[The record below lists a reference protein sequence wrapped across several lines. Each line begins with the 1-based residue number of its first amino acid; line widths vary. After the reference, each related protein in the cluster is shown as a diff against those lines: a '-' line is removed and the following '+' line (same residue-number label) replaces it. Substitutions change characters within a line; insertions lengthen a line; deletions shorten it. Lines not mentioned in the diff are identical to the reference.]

1 MRQASEK
8 GVQIIAF
15 PELSV
20 TGYTCL
26 DLFAQQTL
34 LDGAEAALLQLV
46 SNTADLDILT
56 IVGVP
61 LRTEN
66 RLINA
71 AVVFQKGAIRGVV
84 PKTYLPNYKEFQE
97 QRWFTSA
104 TELRES
110 TISIGK
116 EEYPMGSHLLFRS
129 GRLTA
134 GIEICEDLWVPVPP
148 SSLLTMEGA
157 NIIFNLSASNE
168 LIGKHA
174 YLRSLI
180 CQQSARCMA
189 GYVYA
194 SSGFGES
201 STDLVFAGNGIIA
214 ENGNLLAESPR
225 FTMEEQL
232 VISEIDIET
241 LQNDRQVNTSFMY
254 GTSGLPKEK
263 AQVVDFQVRIS
274 DGFSLTRPV
283 DPHPF
288 TPSGEALKERCEEI
302 FHIQVAGLA
311 KRLVHAHAQTAV
323 VGISGGLDSTLA
335 LLVTVMTFDALKMPR
350 GQIIGI
356 TMPGFGTTDR
366 TKSNAIIVSEQLGAT
381 VRVIDI
387 GESVMQHFKDI
398 GHDPENRNVVYE
410 NAQARERTQ
419 ILMDVAN
426 GFADGGIHV
435 GTEDMSEFA
444 DGWCTYNGDHIS
456 MYDVNAGSTKTM
468 VQMVV
473 RYVAETTDDDVLSKA
488 LLDVLDTP
496 VSPELLPPTR
506 NGEIAQKSE
515 DSVGPYNLQDFFLYY
530 LVDHGFAPEK
540 VLRLADIAYGDEFD
554 HATLKKW
561 LRSYCRRLFSQQFKR
576 SCLQDGPTLNGFSF
590 SPRTGFLMPSDGSD
604 ALYLASVD
612 ALK

>member
-1 MRQASEK
+1 M
-8 GVQIIAF
+8 
-15 PELSV
+15 
-20 TGYTCL
+20 
-26 DLFAQQTL
+26 
-34 LDGAEAALLQLV
+34 
-46 SNTADLDILT
+46 
-56 IVGVP
+56 
-61 LRTEN
+61 
-66 RLINA
+66 
-71 AVVFQKGAIRGVV
+71 
-84 PKTYLPNYKEFQE
+84 
-97 QRWFTSA
+97 
-104 TELRES
+104 
-110 TISIGK
+110 
-116 EEYPMGSHLLFRS
+116 M
-129 GRLTA
+129 
-134 GIEICEDLWVPVPP
+134 
-148 SSLLTMEGA
+148 
-157 NIIFNLSASNE
+157 
-168 LIGKHA
+168 
-174 YLRSLI
+174 
-180 CQQSARCMA
+180 
-189 GYVYA
+189 
-194 SSGFGES
+194 
-201 STDLVFAGNGIIA
+201 
-214 ENGNLLAESPR
+214 
-225 FTMEEQL
+225 
-232 VISEIDIET
+232 
-241 LQNDRQVNTSFMY
+241 
-254 GTSGLPKEK
+254 GLP
-263 AQVVDFQVRIS
+263 ADYVN
-274 DGFSLTRPV
+274 
-283 DPHPF
+283 
-288 TPSGEALKERCEEI
+288 
-302 FHIQVAGLA
+302 
-311 KRLVHAHAQTAV
+311 AV
-323 VGISGGLDSTLA
+323 
-335 LLVTVMTFDALKMPR
+335 
-350 GQIIGI
+350 
-356 TMPGFGTTDR
+356 TMPCFGTTDR

-590 SPRTGFLMPSDGSD
+590 SPRTGFSMPSDGSD